1 MLEKILD
8 TTLPNILLSAELS
21 SPAFRIGSGVHGTEM
36 GGEDSREIEPWEL
49 ERVTIPDT

>member
-1 MLEKILD
+1 MLEETLD
-8 TTLPNILLSAELS
+8 ATLPNILLSAELS
-21 SPAFRIGSGVHGTEM
+21 STTFRIGSGILGTEM